1 MDVYKELCDLKETIA
16 NEITQANKE
25 IKKSGGD
32 LNTGDIE
39 MIDKLTHSMK
49 SLITAC
55 AMLEAE
61 ENGYSERGMS
71 YYGGGY
77 SGRER
82 REGGYSRESYGREG
96 RNGGNYSGNYGS
108 YARNESRYSREG
120 RNGGYSRGMEWNEHL
135 RMMMDEAPDE
145 ATRMEIKK
153 LMDRMDQR

>member
-1 MDVYKELCDLKETIA
+1 MDIYKELCDLKETIG
-16 NEITQANKE
+16 NEISQANKE
-25 IKKSGGD
+25 IKKAGGD

-49 SLITAC
+49 SLISSC

-61 ENGYSERGMS
+61 EGYSERNMA

-82 REGGYSRESYGREG
+82 REGGDGGYSREG
-96 RNGGNYSGNYGS
+96 
-108 YARNESRYSREG
+108 YSREG
-120 RNGGYSRGMEWNEHL
+120 RNGGGSYDSYARREGRYSREGRTGGYSRGMDWNEHL

-145 ATRMEIKK
+145 AS
-153 LMDRMDQR
+153 RMDIKRMMDWMQN

>member
-1 MDVYKELCDLKETIA
+1 MDVYKELCDLKDTIA

-25 IKKSGGD
+25 IKKAGGD

-49 SLITAC
+49 SLVTTC

-61 ENGYSERGMS
+61 EGGYSGEYMP

-77 SGRER
+77 SMR
-82 REGGYSRESYGREG
+82 RGGTSREG
-96 RNGGNYSGNYGS
+96 RESRENRNGGGYSGNYGS
-108 YARNESRYSREG
+108 YGRGESRYSREN
-120 RNGGYSRGMEWNEHL
+120 RNGGYSRGMDWNEHL

-145 ATRMEIKK
+145 ATRMDIKK

>member
-32 LNTGDIE
+32 LNSGDIE

-61 ENGYSERGMS
+61 ENGYSGDYMDGTS
-71 YYGGGY
+71 YRGGY
-77 SGRER
+77 SSR
-82 REGGYSRESYGREG
+82 RGYSREGREN
-96 RNGGNYSGNYGS
+96 RNGGGYSGNYGS
-108 YARNESRYSREG
+108 YGRNESRYSRES
-120 RNGGYSRGMEWNEHL
+120 RNGGYSRGMDWNEHL

-145 ATRMEIKK
+145 ATRMDIKK
-153 LMDRMDQR
+153 LMDRMGN

>member
-32 LNTGDIE
+32 LNSGDIE

-61 ENGYSERGMS
+61 ENGYSGDYMQDGGS
-71 YYGGGY
+71 YRGGY
-77 SGRER
+77 SSR
-82 REGGYSRESYGREG
+82 RG
-96 RNGGNYSGNYGS
+96 
-108 YARNESRYSREG
+108 YSREG
-120 RNGGYSRGMEWNEHL
+120 RNGGGSYGSYARGYSREGRENRNGGYSRGMDWNEHL

-145 ATRMEIKK
+145 ATRMDIKK
-153 LMDRMDQR
+153 LMDRMA